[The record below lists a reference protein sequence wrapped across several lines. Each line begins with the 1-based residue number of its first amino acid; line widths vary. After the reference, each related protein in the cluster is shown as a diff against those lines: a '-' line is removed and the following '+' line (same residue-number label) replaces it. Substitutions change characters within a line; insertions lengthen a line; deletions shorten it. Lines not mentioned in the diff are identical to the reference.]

1 MEDFQVILEE
11 LDKMEEAARKRERA
25 RRWRAIQRRRKERQ
39 RKQIALLLLMFCLV
53 LALPL
58 SSAISV
64 HIRGTH
70 TPDAAPL
77 TLSVETPDD
86 GACLV
91 GDQSFVDGAEG
102 PETVLYPGA
111 DYGAE
116 EPETVLYAGRDY
128 GGDNP
133 EAAFFTGADYG
144 AENPELPFY
153 TGENYKSETRTA
165 SLMEALSAE
174 ERLARENPEN
184 LLPGESPAP
193 LPENPENALP
203 TQDYVKTPS
212 TPAPSSPSST
222 SSAKNFTPTRWART
236 ITLGESAEI
245 GSQYAVLLDADTGY
259 IRAER
264 NSDVK
269 VSPASMTKVLT
280 LLVATEKLIKVTPE
294 GVKGMDTK
302 VTVTREVRD
311 YCYRNNCSTAGFA
324 TWETVT
330 VRDLLYGCILPS
342 GADAC
347 LALARHISGSHEA
360 FVELMNQ
367 KLQQLG
373 ISKTAHFTNCIGLYN
388 KDHYCTMRDMAVI
401 MKAAMDHSI
410 CRVILGARTFRTSA
424 TAEHPKGIA
433 LSNLFLRRIEDRFT
447 GTNLYISGAKTGYV
461 NQSGNCAVSYATRDD
476 GKHYICVTGKAAGAW
491 RAIYDHTLLYRAY
504 CLN

>member
-1 MEDFQVILEE
+1 
-11 LDKMEEAARKRERA
+11 
-25 RRWRAIQRRRKERQ
+25 
-39 RKQIALLLLMFCLV
+39 
-53 LALPL
+53 
-58 SSAISV
+58 
-64 HIRGTH
+64 
-70 TPDAAPL
+70 
-77 TLSVETPDD
+77 
-86 GACLV
+86 
-91 GDQSFVDGAEG
+91 
-102 PETVLYPGA
+102 
-111 DYGAE
+111 
-116 EPETVLYAGRDY
+116 
-128 GGDNP
+128 
-133 EAAFFTGADYG
+133 
-144 AENPELPFY
+144 
-153 TGENYKSETRTA
+153 
-165 SLMEALSAE
+165 
-174 ERLARENPEN
+174 
-184 LLPGESPAP
+184 
-193 LPENPENALP
+193 
-203 TQDYVKTPS
+203 
-212 TPAPSSPSST
+212 
-222 SSAKNFTPTRWART
+222 
-236 ITLGESAEI
+236 
-245 GSQYAVLLDADTGY
+245 
-259 IRAER
+259 
-264 NSDVK
+264 
-269 VSPASMTKVLT
+269 MTKVLT

-302 VTVTREVRD
+302 VTVTKEVRD

-424 TAEHPKGIA
+424 TAEHPRGIS